1 MLDLLLVT
9 NLAMATVVLVSVMF
23 VTSPL
28 DLSIFPSLL
37 LGTTLFRLVLNVAST
52 RLILTAGDRSTD
64 AATAAFAAGNVIHA
78 FSTFVTGGGSGAQQQ
93 MVVGIIIFIILI
105 IIQFVVITKGATRIS
120 EVAARFTLDAMPGKQ
135 MAIDADLNAGIIK
148 EDEAK
153 RRRSEIARE
162 AEFYGAMDGASKFV
176 RGDAIA
182 GILIVFINVIGG
194 VAIGK
199 LQYGWGLLEC
209 AKTFTQLTIGDGIVS
224 QVPALIISLAAGL
237 LVTRS
242 SSKENLGEEF
252 IQQLTGRAV
261 SLAVVAALPND
272 DELHRPAAHP
282 ALDPRDLPR
291 QHRLGNDRS
300 AKKPPSPRSRRK
312 KKPPPAHAQKK
323 PEKIEALLP
332 VDAMELEVG
341 YQLVQLVDT
350 TKGGDLLERISLIR
364 RQIAIEFGVVVPPIR
379 IRDNM
384 QLDPHTYVV
393 KLRGNPLASGVVYP
407 GQYLAMDS
415 GAASGRIGGIE
426 TKEPAFG
433 LPAWWIQEGQR
444 SQAEMMNYTV
454 VEASGVLATHIT
466 EVVKTNASELVTREE
481 VGALLKQL
489 KEKAP
494 LLVEEVIPSQI
505 KPGELQKVLQNL
517 LRERV
522 PIRDLETILEVLGE
536 WAAKTKDIDVLTEA
550 VRHGLA
556 RTICG
561 QHRDEKNVI
570 HCVTLDPALEDTIN
584 SYVERNDRGSFLT
597 LPPQIARQ
605 VTETDRRATSANSC
619 SRVSAAWCSARRR
632 YAASCEN

>member
-1 MLDLLLVT
+1 MAGATTLRAGLMGGGGGAGSLLNNPVFHFLHKHRGLVIPTGFIAMIMVLLVPLPTGVLDLLLVT

-78 FSTFVTGGGSGAQQQ
+78 FSTFVTGGGTGAQQQ

-261 SLAVVAALPND
+261 SLAVVAAFLMMMSFTGLPLIPLWILATCLGSIAWVMTKR
-272 DELHRPAAHP
+272 EKAAVVEH
-282 ALDPRDLPR
+282 
-291 QHRLGNDRS
+291 
-300 AKKPPSPRSRRK
+300 AKR
-312 KKPPPAHAQKK
+312 KKPPPAQPRKNLKK
-323 PEKIEALLP
+323 SKPFSPSTPWNSKLAINSSNSSTPPKA
-332 VDAMELEVG
+332 A
-341 YQLVQLVDT
+341 
-350 TKGGDLLERISLIR
+350 IS
-364 RQIAIEFGVVVPPIR
+364 
-379 IRDNM
+379 
-384 QLDPHTYVV
+384 
-393 KLRGNPLASGVVYP
+393 S
-407 GQYLAMDS
+407 
-415 GAASGRIGGIE
+415 
-426 TKEPAFG
+426 
-433 LPAWWIQEGQR
+433 
-444 SQAEMMNYTV
+444 
-454 VEASGVLATHIT
+454 
-466 EVVKTNASELVTREE
+466 NAS
-481 VGALLKQL
+481 A
-489 KEKAP
+489 
-494 LLVEEVIPSQI
+494 SS
-505 KPGELQKVLQNL
+505 
-517 LRERV
+517 
-522 PIRDLETILEVLGE
+522 
-536 WAAKTKDIDVLTEA
+536 AAKLPSSSASSFRPYASATTCNSI
-550 VRHGLA
+550 
-556 RTICG
+556 RT
-561 QHRDEKNVI
+561 
-570 HCVTLDPALEDTIN
+570 P
-584 SYVERNDRGSFLT
+584 
-597 LPPQIARQ
+597 
-605 VTETDRRATSANSC
+605 TSSN
-619 SRVSAAWCSARRR
+619 SAATRSPPASSTPANISRWIPAQHPVASAESKPKNPPSACPPGGFRKANARRPR
-632 YAASCEN
+632 